1 MLQKLEIDILVI
13 VNSSQQLLHIF
24 LARLTRVGACAGV
37 CNGICRYV
45 MQLVVKLFL
54 VDDADVGNHA
64 IFESQQHQTVLIVQI
79 QYYIT
84 QIQQWQTLQYAF
96 DLTESI

>member
-1 MLQKLEIDILVI
+1 MENTIKKWEKRVSSVI
-13 VNSSQQLLHIF
+13 V
-24 LARLTRVGACAGV
+24 
-37 CNGICRYV
+37 
-45 MQLVVKLFL
+45 
-54 VDDADVGNHA
+54 D